1 MDNLKLAV
9 AGLVLASGVFAFY
22 WFEEQYILTIRVIAL
37 VAIGLVTL
45 LIVYQTEMGRTAWGF
60 IADART
66 EVRKVVFPTG
76 KETVQTTA
84 VVFAVVFLVAMFLWA
99 LDSMLLWSVKLLTGQ
114 GG

>member
-9 AGLVLASGVFAFY
+9 AALVVAGGIFAFY
-22 WFEEQYILTIRVIAL
+22 WFEEQYILPIRVIAL
-37 VAIGLVTL
+37 VVMVLAALFV
-45 LIVYQTEMGRTAWGF
+45 VYQTEMGRAAWGV
-60 IADART
+60 ISEART

-84 VVFAVVFLVAMFLWA
+84 VVFAVVFLVAVFLWA